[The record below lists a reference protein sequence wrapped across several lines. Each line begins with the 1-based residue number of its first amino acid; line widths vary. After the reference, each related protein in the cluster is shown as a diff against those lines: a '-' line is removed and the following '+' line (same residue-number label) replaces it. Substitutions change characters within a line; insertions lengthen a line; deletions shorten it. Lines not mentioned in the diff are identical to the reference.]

1 MGGQATSR
9 KDEIEIPTAVEEN
22 ILRAL
27 TIHVC
32 EIKTI
37 RFDLISLINQLYHFP
52 IYFHGSIEKNV
63 FYCIIEVVLKLE
75 FY

>member
-1 MGGQATSR
+1 MLGGGGRATSR

-37 RFDLISLINQLYHFP
+37 RFD
-52 IYFHGSIEKNV
+52 
-63 FYCIIEVVLKLE
+63 
-75 FY
+75 